1 MREGWLGETA
11 RESNGSSL
19 DNPKEKLGNRQQKQE
34 ESWRGMKF
42 RSPLEPG
49 QSRGK
54 ALMLKESL
62 GSSQGWL
69 LKNKFHCFESVP
81 MCGGIPQKIGIS
93 IQDPKI
99 PLHI

>member
-19 DNPKEKLGNRQQKQE
+19 DNPSKAGLGHRQQKQE
-34 ESWRGMKF
+34 ESRRGMKF

-69 LKNKFHCFESVP
+69 LKK
-81 MCGGIPQKIGIS
+81 Q
-93 IQDPKI
+93 I
-99 PLHI
+99 PLF